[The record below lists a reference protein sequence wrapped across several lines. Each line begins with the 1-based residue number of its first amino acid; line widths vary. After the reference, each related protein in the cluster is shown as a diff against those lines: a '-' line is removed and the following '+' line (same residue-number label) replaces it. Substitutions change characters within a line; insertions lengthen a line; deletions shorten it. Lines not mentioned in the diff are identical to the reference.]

1 MAVTEVSKGIYDVTA
16 TESAATL
23 IPFESGKGGINSIA
37 ICNQHGSTDAVVS
50 LILDDELGSTNDIYI
65 VKGVSIP
72 AGVTLVLKSFFTFNT
87 NVHSLKLTN
96 TGGVPLS
103 IIIR

>member
-23 IPFESGKGGINSIA
+23 IPFESTKGISSIA
-37 ICNQHGSTDAVVS
+37 ICNQHGSTAAVIN

-65 VKGVSIP
+65 IKNVSIP
-72 AGVTLVLKSFFTFNT
+72 AGVTLVLNDFFSFNT
-87 NVHSLKLTN
+87 SIHSLKLTN